1 MKRPK
6 TTPVPVRL
14 DEVTRSRLRRAAKT
28 MGSNDSAVIRLAI
41 LIQLPD
47 IERGRITFNPVAA

>member
-1 MKRPK
+1 MKNK

-14 DEVTRSRLRRAAKT
+14 DAALRGRVRRAAKT
-28 MGSNDSAVIRLAI
+28 MGSCDSAVIRLAI

-47 IERGRITFNPVAA
+47 IERGRITFSPEAAR